1 MHVSVLALV
10 KDSSGQVVDKFSQD
24 SSNEIPDENLVKARA
39 TSITFTHPLT
49 LPPGGYTM
57 ETAVL
62 DREAN
67 RASTSKI
74 TFDSSERKGVGLSSI
89 LLVQGI
95 EPVKGK
101 VDPANPLEFLSSPT
115 EGKRVIPALTTD
127 LAANATPYAYFVV
140 YPDQSIA
147 DKPKIQA
154 EFWVGGQLLAT
165 QVADLPHPHP
175 TGAIPMVINTAA
187 KPGNCEIRITALQGK
202 SSTMQ
207 SLKYSIAA
215 K

>member
-1 MHVSVLALV
+1 
-10 KDSSGQVVDKFSQD
+10 
-24 SSNEIPDENLVKARA
+24 
-39 TSITFTHPLT
+39 
-49 LPPGGYTM
+49 M
-57 ETAVL
+57 ETAAL

-74 TFDSSERKGVGLSSI
+74 EFDSPEQKGVGLSSI
-89 LLVQGI
+89 LLVQGL
-95 EPVKGK
+95 EPVNGK
-101 VDPANPLEFLSSPT
+101 VQSADPLQFQPEPT
-115 EGKRVIPALTTD
+115 QGKRVIPELATK
-127 LAANATPYAYFVV
+127 LAANTSPYVFFVV
-140 YPDQSIA
+140 YPDPSIA

-154 EFWVGGQLLAT
+154 EFLVDGAVLSK
-165 QVADLPHPHP
+165 QVADLPAPDA

-187 KPGNCEIRITALQGK
+187 KPGDCEIRITALQGK